1 MTGKV
6 AFIYNSLPD
15 KQRTGVF
22 SECCSGK
29 TVQSIRRALA
39 LTGCTVLPLNLWA
52 PSQLSRFL
60 VSQRPEFAF
69 CIAEGFLA
77 DPETL
82 YNGDGAASVRRA
94 LQAGGIPVSHS
105 SAGVMELCRQK
116 EQTYRVLAHN
126 GVSCP
131 WNLYLPGADQ
141 GWVGQDIPDSLYP
154 LFVKP
159 SGGGN
164 SIGVDGGS
172 IVNDLLQLSQRISQ
186 LSRTMGDTGIIIES
200 DLGGMEYTVGV
211 IGNAIPIAL
220 PPLSFPAGLVRSAA
234 VKRQEGGGELPV
246 LPVEPQDPIY
256 DRLRDI
262 AVQTF
267 KALGAADALRI
278 DIRADDQGR
287 LFVIDVN
294 GTPSLA
300 PTASLAKMAALTG
313 IHYEDFLAL
322 ILNYGRVRMGL
333 SSLEIRAQV
342 LDCLVALSTE
352 EMIA

>member
-15 KQRTGVF
+15 RQRTGVF
-22 SECCSGK
+22 SECCSGT
-29 TVQSIRRALA
+29 TVASIRRALVQA
-39 LTGCTVLPLNLWA
+39 GCTVLPLNLWT
-52 PSQLSRFL
+52 PSQLARFL
-60 VSQRPEFAF
+60 ISQRPEFAF

-77 DPETL
+77 EPETL

-116 EQTYRVLAHN
+116 EQTYRVLTQN
-126 GVSCP
+126 GVTCP

-141 GWVGQDIPDSLYP
+141 GWVVQDIPNSAYP

-172 IVNDLLQLSQRISQ
+172 IVYDSLQLGQRINQ
-186 LSRTMGDTGIIIES
+186 LSGILGDTGIIIES
-200 DLGGMEYTVGV
+200 YLGGMEFTVGV
-211 IGNAIPIAL
+211 IGNGNPVAL

-246 LPVEPQDPIY
+246 VPVEPQDPVY
-256 DRLRDI
+256 ARLRDL

-278 DIRADDQGR
+278 DIRADNQGR
-287 LFVIDVN
+287 LCVIDVN

-300 PTASLAKMAALTG
+300 PTASLAKMAALSG
-313 IHYEDFLAL
+313 IQYDDFLAL

-333 SSLEIRAQV
+333 PAMEIRAQV
-342 LDCLVALSTE
+342 LDCLAALTSE
-352 EMIA
+352 EKIA